1 MKNTS
6 IRRTAAALAIGGV
19 AAATMSMPAANA
31 VDGATWDAL
40 AQCES
45 GGNWSINTGNG
56 FYGGLQ
62 FTQQSWNGVGM
73 SGSPANATR
82 AQQIEA
88 GERLLAIQGWG
99 AWPACSAKLGLYGK
113 TGAAPTYT
121 EPTTSTAAT
130 TTVAAQSQTQQTYT
144 APAAQAAPAAPA
156 AQAAPAAVE
165 APAAAPAAQ
174 AAPAAVE
181 APAAQAAPAAAA
193 PAAEAPAAAAPAAQA
208 PAVATPKVAAGT
220 YTVVPGDSL
229 SLIASKLGVAG
240 GYQAIAAAN
249 TDIIYNVDL
258 IFPGQVLNI
267 PA

>member
-6 IRRTAAALAIGGV
+6 IRRTAAALAIGGAV
-19 AAATMSMPAANA
+19 AATMSMPAANA

-73 SGSPANATR
+73 SGSPATATR

-121 EPTTSTAAT
+121 EPTT
-130 TTVAAQSQTQQTYT
+130 TVAAQSQTQQTYT
-144 APAAQAAPAAPA
+144 APAAQVAPAAPA
-156 AQAAPAAVE
+156 AQAAPVAVE
-165 APAAAPAAQ
+165 APAAAPAA
-174 AAPAAVE
+174 PAVE
-181 APAAQAAPAAAA
+181 APVAAA
-193 PAAEAPAAAAPAAQA
+193 PVAAPK
-208 PAVATPKVAAGT
+208 AVAGT

-229 SLIASKLGVAG
+229 SLIAAKLGVAG

-258 IFPGQVLNI
+258 IFPGQVLTI

>member
-6 IRRTAAALAIGGV
+6 IRRTAAALAIGGAV
-19 AAATMSMPAANA
+19 AATMSMPAANA

-73 SGSPANATR
+73 SGSPATATR

-121 EPTTSTAAT
+121 EPTT
-130 TTVAAQSQTQQTYT
+130 TVAAQSQTQQTYT
-144 APAAQAAPAAPA
+144 APAAQAAPAAVEAP
-156 AQAAPAAVE
+156 AAPAAAPAVE
-165 APAAAPAAQ
+165 APAA
-174 AAPAAVE
+174 
-181 APAAQAAPAAAA
+181 PAAA
-193 PAAEAPAAAAPAAQA
+193 
-208 PAVATPKVAAGT
+208 PKAAAGT

-258 IFPGQVLNI
+258 IFPGQVLTI

>member
-6 IRRTAAALAIGGV
+6 IRRTAAALAIGGAV
-19 AAATMSMPAANA
+19 ATTVSMPAANA

-73 SGSPANATR
+73 SGSPATASR

-121 EPTTSTAAT
+121 EPTT
-130 TTVAAQSQTQQTYT
+130 TVAAQSQTQQTYT
-144 APAAQAAPAAPA
+144 APAAQAAPAA
-156 AQAAPAAVE
+156 VE
-165 APAAAPAAQ
+165 APAAAPV
-174 AAPAAVE
+174 APAVE
-181 APAAQAAPAAAA
+181 APVAAPAVEAPVAAA
-193 PAAEAPAAAAPAAQA
+193 PKA
-208 PAVATPKVAAGT
+208 AAGT

-229 SLIASKLGVAG
+229 SLIAAKLGVAG

-258 IFPGQVLNI
+258 IFPGQVLTI

>member
-1 MKNTS
+1 
-6 IRRTAAALAIGGV
+6 
-19 AAATMSMPAANA
+19 MSMPAANA

-73 SGSPANATR
+73 SGSPATASR

-113 TGAAPTYT
+113 SGAAPTYT
-121 EPTTSTAAT
+121 EPT

-144 APAAQAAPAAPA
+144 APA

-181 APAAQAAPAAAA
+181 APAAAPAAPAAPVAVEAPAAAPAAA
-193 PAAEAPAAAAPAAQA
+193 PAVEAPAAAPVAAPKA
-208 PAVATPKVAAGT
+208 AAGT

-229 SLIASKLGVAG
+229 SLIAAKLGVAG

-258 IFPGQVLNI
+258 IFPGQVLTI

>member
-6 IRRTAAALAIGGV
+6 IRRTAAALAIGGAV
-19 AAATMSMPAANA
+19 AATMSMPAANA

-73 SGSPANATR
+73 SGSPVTASR

-121 EPTTSTAAT
+121 KP
-130 TTVAAQSQTQQTYT
+130 TTVAVQSQTQQTYT

-156 AQAAPAAVE
+156 VQAAPAAAEAPAAPAVE
-165 APAAAPAAQ
+165 APAAP
-174 AAPAAVE
+174 V
-181 APAAQAAPAAAA
+181 
-193 PAAEAPAAAAPAAQA
+193 
-208 PAVATPKVAAGT
+208 AVAPKAAAGT

-229 SLIASKLGVAG
+229 SLIAAKLGVAG

-258 IFPGQVLNI
+258 IFPGQVLTI

>member
-121 EPTTSTAAT
+121 EPTT
-130 TTVAAQSQTQQTYT
+130 TVAAQSQTQQTYT

-165 APAAAPAAQ
+165 APAAAPVAQ

-181 APAAQAAPAAAA
+181 APAAAPAAPAV
-193 PAAEAPAAAAPAAQA
+193 EAPAAAPVAAPKA
-208 PAVATPKVAAGT
+208 AAGT

-258 IFPGQVLNI
+258 IFPGQVLTI

>member
-6 IRRTAAALAIGGV
+6 IRRTAAALAIGGAV
-19 AAATMSMPAANA
+19 AATMSMPAANA

-73 SGSPANATR
+73 SGSPATASR

-121 EPTTSTAAT
+121 EPTT
-130 TTVAAQSQTQQTYT
+130 TVAAQSQTQQTYT

-156 AQAAPAAVE
+156 AQAAPAA
-165 APAAAPAAQ
+165 APAAPAAQ

-181 APAAQAAPAAAA
+181 APAAAPAAPAV
-193 PAAEAPAAAAPAAQA
+193 EAPAAAAPAAA
-208 PAVATPKVAAGT
+208 PVAAPKAAAGT

-229 SLIASKLGVAG
+229 SLIAAKLGVAG

-258 IFPGQVLNI
+258 IFPGQVLTI

>member
-73 SGSPANATR
+73 SGSPATATR

-121 EPTTSTAAT
+121 EPTT
-130 TTVAAQSQTQQTYT
+130 TVAAQSQTQQTYT
-144 APAAQAAPAAPA
+144 APAAQVAPAAPA

-165 APAAAPAAQ
+165 APAAAPAAPVAP
-174 AAPAAVE
+174 AAPAVE
-181 APAAQAAPAAAA
+181 APAAPAAA
-193 PAAEAPAAAAPAAQA
+193 PAAEAPAAPVAAPKA
-208 PAVATPKVAAGT
+208 AAGT

-229 SLIASKLGVAG
+229 SLIAAKLGVAG

-258 IFPGQVLNI
+258 IFPGQVLTI

>member
-1 MKNTS
+1 
-6 IRRTAAALAIGGV
+6 
-19 AAATMSMPAANA
+19 MPAANA

-73 SGSPANATR
+73 SGSPATASR

-121 EPTTSTAAT
+121 EPTT
-130 TTVAAQSQTQQTYT
+130 TVAAQSQTQQTYT
-144 APAAQAAPAAPA
+144 APAAQVAPAAPA

-165 APAAAPAAQ
+165 APAAAPAAP

-181 APAAQAAPAAAA
+181 APAAAPAS
-193 PAAEAPAAAAPAAQA
+193 PAVEA
-208 PAVATPKVAAGT
+208 PAVAPVAAPKAAAGT

-229 SLIASKLGVAG
+229 SLIAAKLGVAG

-258 IFPGQVLNI
+258 IFPGQVLTI

>member
-6 IRRTAAALAIGGV
+6 IRRTAAALAIGGAV
-19 AAATMSMPAANA
+19 AATMSMPAANA

-73 SGSPANATR
+73 SGSPATASR

-121 EPTTSTAAT
+121 EPTT
-130 TTVAAQSQTQQTYT
+130 TVAAQSQTQQTYT
-144 APAAQAAPAAPA
+144 APAAQVAPAAPA

-165 APAAAPAAQ
+165 APAAAPAAPVAP
-174 AAPAAVE
+174 AAPAVE
-181 APAAQAAPAAAA
+181 APAAPAAA
-193 PAAEAPAAAAPAAQA
+193 PAVEAPVAAAPVAA
-208 PAVATPKVAAGT
+208 PKAAAGT

-229 SLIASKLGVAG
+229 SLIAAKLGVAG

-258 IFPGQVLNI
+258 IFPGQVLTI

>member
-6 IRRTAAALAIGGV
+6 IRRTAAALAIGGAV
-19 AAATMSMPAANA
+19 AATMSMPAANA

-73 SGSPANATR
+73 SGSPATASR

-121 EPTTSTAAT
+121 EPTT
-130 TTVAAQSQTQQTYT
+130 TVAAQSQTQQTYT

-165 APAAAPAAQ
+165 APAAAPVAP
-174 AAPAAVE
+174 AAPAVE
-181 APAAQAAPAAAA
+181 APAAAPAVEAPAAPAAPAAA
-193 PAAEAPAAAAPAAQA
+193 
-208 PAVATPKVAAGT
+208 PKAAAGT

-229 SLIASKLGVAG
+229 SLIAAKLGVAG

-258 IFPGQVLNI
+258 IFPGQVLTI

>member
-1 MKNTS
+1 
-6 IRRTAAALAIGGV
+6 
-19 AAATMSMPAANA
+19 MPAANA

-62 FTQQSWNGVGM
+62 FAQQSWSGVGM
-73 SGSPANATR
+73 SGSPATATR

-121 EPTTSTAAT
+121 EPTT
-130 TTVAAQSQTQQTYT
+130 TVAAQSQTQQTYT
-144 APAAQAAPAAPA
+144 APAAQAAPAA
-156 AQAAPAAVE
+156 VE
-165 APAAAPAAQ
+165 APAAAPAAPV
-174 AAPAAVE
+174 APAVE
-181 APAAQAAPAAAA
+181 APAAAPV
-193 PAAEAPAAAAPAAQA
+193 AEAPAAA
-208 PAVATPKVAAGT
+208 PKAAAGT

-229 SLIASKLGVAG
+229 SLIAAKLGVAG

>member
-73 SGSPANATR
+73 SGSPATASR

-121 EPTTSTAAT
+121 EPTT
-130 TTVAAQSQTQQTYT
+130 TVAAQSQTQQTYT

-165 APAAAPAAQ
+165 APAAAPAAPAAQ

-181 APAAQAAPAAAA
+181 APAAPAAA
-193 PAAEAPAAAAPAAQA
+193 PAVEAPVAAAPVAA
-208 PAVATPKVAAGT
+208 PKAAAGT

-229 SLIASKLGVAG
+229 SLIAAKLGVAG

-258 IFPGQVLNI
+258 IFPGQVLTI

>member
-6 IRRTAAALAIGGV
+6 IRRTAAALAIGGAV
-19 AAATMSMPAANA
+19 AATMSMPAANA

-73 SGSPANATR
+73 SGSPATASR

-121 EPTTSTAAT
+121 EPTT
-130 TTVAAQSQTQQTYT
+130 TVAAQSQTQQTYT
-144 APAAQAAPAAPA
+144 APAAQVAPAAPA

-165 APAAAPAAQ
+165 APAAPVAPAA
-174 AAPAAVE
+174 PAVE
-181 APAAQAAPAAAA
+181 APAAPAAA
-193 PAAEAPAAAAPAAQA
+193 PAVEAPAAAAPVAA
-208 PAVATPKVAAGT
+208 PKAAAGT

-229 SLIASKLGVAG
+229 SLIAARLGVAG

-258 IFPGQVLNI
+258 IFPGQVLTI

>member
-1 MKNTS
+1 
-6 IRRTAAALAIGGV
+6 
-19 AAATMSMPAANA
+19 MSMPAANA

-73 SGSPANATR
+73 SGSPATATR

-121 EPTTSTAAT
+121 EPTT
-130 TTVAAQSQTQQTYT
+130 TVAAQSQTQQTYT

-165 APAAAPAAQ
+165 APAAAPAAPVAP
-174 AAPAAVE
+174 AAPAVE
-181 APAAQAAPAAAA
+181 APAAPAAA
-193 PAAEAPAAAAPAAQA
+193 PAAEAPVAAAPVAA
-208 PAVATPKVAAGT
+208 PKAAAGT

-229 SLIASKLGVAG
+229 SLIAAKLGVAG

>member
-1 MKNTS
+1 
-6 IRRTAAALAIGGV
+6 
-19 AAATMSMPAANA
+19 MPAANA

-73 SGSPANATR
+73 SGSPATASR

-121 EPTTSTAAT
+121 EPTT
-130 TTVAAQSQTQQTYT
+130 VAAQSQTQQTYT
-144 APAAQAAPAAPA
+144 APAAQVAPAAPA

-165 APAAAPAAQ
+165 APVAAPAAP

-181 APAAQAAPAAAA
+181 APAAPAAA
-193 PAAEAPAAAAPAAQA
+193 PAVEAPAAPVAAPKA
-208 PAVATPKVAAGT
+208 AAGT

-229 SLIASKLGVAG
+229 SLIAAKLGVAG

-258 IFPGQVLNI
+258 IFPGQVLTI

>member
-1 MKNTS
+1 
-6 IRRTAAALAIGGV
+6 
-19 AAATMSMPAANA
+19 MSMPAANA

-73 SGSPANATR
+73 SGSPATASR

-121 EPTTSTAAT
+121 EPTT
-130 TTVAAQSQTQQTYT
+130 TVAAQSQTQQTYT

-165 APAAAPAAQ
+165 APAAAPAAPAAQ

-181 APAAQAAPAAAA
+181 APAAPAAPAVEAPVAAAPAAA
-193 PAAEAPAAAAPAAQA
+193 PVAAPKA
-208 PAVATPKVAAGT
+208 AAGT

-229 SLIASKLGVAG
+229 SLIAAKLGVAG

-258 IFPGQVLNI
+258 IFPGQVLTI

>member
-6 IRRTAAALAIGGV
+6 IRRTAAALAIGGAV
-19 AAATMSMPAANA
+19 AATMSMPAANA
-31 VDGATWDAL
+31 ADGATWDAL

-73 SGSPANATR
+73 SGSPATATR

-121 EPTTSTAAT
+121 EPTT
-130 TTVAAQSQTQQTYT
+130 TVAAQSQTQQTYT

-165 APAAAPAAQ
+165 APAAAPVAPVAP
-174 AAPAAVE
+174 AAPAVE
-181 APAAQAAPAAAA
+181 APAAPAAA
-193 PAAEAPAAAAPAAQA
+193 PAVEAPVAAAPKA
-208 PAVATPKVAAGT
+208 AAGT

-229 SLIASKLGVAG
+229 SLIAAKLGVAG

-258 IFPGQVLNI
+258 IFPGQVLTI

>member
-121 EPTTSTAAT
+121 EPTT
-130 TTVAAQSQTQQTYT
+130 TVAAQSQTQQTYT

-156 AQAAPAAVE
+156 AQAAPAA
-165 APAAAPAAQ
+165 APAAP

-181 APAAQAAPAAAA
+181 APAAAPAAPAV
-193 PAAEAPAAAAPAAQA
+193 EAPAAAPVAAPKA
-208 PAVATPKVAAGT
+208 AAGT

>member
-1 MKNTS
+1 
-6 IRRTAAALAIGGV
+6 
-19 AAATMSMPAANA
+19 MSMPAANA

-73 SGSPANATR
+73 SGSPATATR

-121 EPTTSTAAT
+121 EPTT
-130 TTVAAQSQTQQTYT
+130 TVAAQSQTQQTYT

-165 APAAAPAAQ
+165 APVAAAPAAPVAP
-174 AAPAAVE
+174 AAPAVE
-181 APAAQAAPAAAA
+181 APAAAPAVEAPVAAA
-193 PAAEAPAAAAPAAQA
+193 PKA
-208 PAVATPKVAAGT
+208 AAGT

-229 SLIASKLGVAG
+229 SLIAAKLGVAG

-258 IFPGQVLNI
+258 IFPGQVLTI

>member
-6 IRRTAAALAIGGV
+6 IRRTAAALAIGGAV
-19 AAATMSMPAANA
+19 AATMSMPAANA

-73 SGSPANATR
+73 SGSPATATR

-121 EPTTSTAAT
+121 EPTT
-130 TTVAAQSQTQQTYT
+130 VAAQSQTQQTYT
-144 APAAQAAPAAPA
+144 APAAQVAPAAPAAQAAPVAVEAPAAAPAAPA
-156 AQAAPAAVE
+156 AQAAPVAVE
-165 APAAAPAAQ
+165 APAAAPAA
-174 AAPAAVE
+174 PAVE
-181 APAAQAAPAAAA
+181 APVAAA
-193 PAAEAPAAAAPAAQA
+193 PVAAPKA
-208 PAVATPKVAAGT
+208 AAGT

-229 SLIASKLGVAG
+229 SLIAAKLGVAG

-258 IFPGQVLNI
+258 IFPGQVLTI

>member
-6 IRRTAAALAIGGV
+6 IRRTAAALAIGGAV
-19 AAATMSMPAANA
+19 AATMSMPAANA

-73 SGSPANATR
+73 SGSPVTASR

-121 EPTTSTAAT
+121 EPTT
-130 TTVAAQSQTQQTYT
+130 VAAQSQTQQTYT

-156 AQAAPAAVE
+156 VQAAPAAAE
-165 APAAAPAAQ
+165 APAAAPA
-174 AAPAAVE
+174 VE
-181 APAAQAAPAAAA
+181 APAAPV
-193 PAAEAPAAAAPAAQA
+193 
-208 PAVATPKVAAGT
+208 AVAPKAAAGT

-229 SLIASKLGVAG
+229 SLIAAKLGVAG

-258 IFPGQVLNI
+258 IFPGQVLTI

>member
-6 IRRTAAALAIGGV
+6 IRRTAAALAIGGAV
-19 AAATMSMPAANA
+19 AATMSMPAANA

-73 SGSPANATR
+73 SGSPATASR

-121 EPTTSTAAT
+121 EPTT
-130 TTVAAQSQTQQTYT
+130 TVAAQSQTQQTYT
-144 APAAQAAPAAPA
+144 APAAQVAPAAPAAQAAPAAAPAAPA

-165 APAAAPAAQ
+165 APAAAPAA
-174 AAPAAVE
+174 PAVE
-181 APAAQAAPAAAA
+181 APAAAPVAAPKAAAS
-193 PAAEAPAAAAPAAQA
+193 
-208 PAVATPKVAAGT
+208 T

-229 SLIASKLGVAG
+229 SLIAAKLGVAG

-258 IFPGQVLNI
+258 IFPGQVLTI

>member
-6 IRRTAAALAIGGV
+6 IRRTAAALAIGGAV
-19 AAATMSMPAANA
+19 AATMSMPAANA

-73 SGSPANATR
+73 SGSPATATR

-121 EPTTSTAAT
+121 EPTT
-130 TTVAAQSQTQQTYT
+130 TVAAQSQTQQTYT

-165 APAAAPAAQ
+165 APAAAPAA
-174 AAPAAVE
+174 PAVE
-181 APAAQAAPAAAA
+181 APVAAPKA
-193 PAAEAPAAAAPAAQA
+193 
-208 PAVATPKVAAGT
+208 AAGT

-229 SLIASKLGVAG
+229 SLIAAKLGVAG

-258 IFPGQVLNI
+258 IFPGQVLTI